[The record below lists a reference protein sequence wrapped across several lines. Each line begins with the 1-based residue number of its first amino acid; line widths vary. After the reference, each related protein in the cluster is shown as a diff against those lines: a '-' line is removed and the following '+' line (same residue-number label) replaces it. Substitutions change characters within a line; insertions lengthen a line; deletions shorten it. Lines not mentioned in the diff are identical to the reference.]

1 MEKYL
6 VFTGGVGGAKLCL
19 GLTQI
24 IEPEDIL
31 FVVNTGDDFEHLG
44 LKICPDLDTLMYT
57 LSRESDEKRG
67 WGRKDETWRCLESLR
82 ALGGPSWF
90 NLGDRDLAV
99 HLLRTHLLKQNHNLS
114 EITAS
119 LYQAF
124 GIRHRAIPMTD
135 DLVSTII
142 ITDGGEELSFQ
153 DYFVKESCVPA
164 IKSIRY
170 KSAASAM
177 MPKTLEKILANTEL
191 KGIIF
196 APSNPFLSIE
206 PILQVAGLK
215 LAIQSAKAPKI
226 AISPIINGASVK
238 GPTDKIM
245 VELGME
251 VNNLSIIQHYKNL
264 FTHLIIDRSD
274 SSCAN
279 EIEKLGLNVSIDNTL
294 MSNLSDKIK
303 LAEKAIKVAGENY

>member
-19 GLTQI
+19 GLSQI
-24 IEPEDIL
+24 LAPEDIL

-57 LSRESDEKRG
+57 ISRESDEERG
-67 WGRKDETWRCLESLR
+67 WGRKDETWHCLDSLR

-119 LYQAF
+119 LYRIF
-124 GIRHRAIPMTD
+124 GIRHSAIPMTD

-142 ITDGGEELSFQ
+142 VTDDGEELSFQ
-153 DYFVKESCVPA
+153 DYFVKKSCVPMV
-164 IKSIRY
+164 KSIRY
-170 KSAASAM
+170 QNSGSAR
-177 MPKTLEKILANTEL
+177 MPNKLEKVLASTKL

-206 PILQVAGLK
+206 PILQVSGMK
-215 LAIQSAKAPKI
+215 LAIQSANVPKI
-226 AISPIINGASVK
+226 AISPIVNGASVK

-264 FTHLIIDRSD
+264 FTHLIIDRTD
-274 SSCAN
+274 SSCAD
-279 EIEKLGLNVSIDNTL
+279 EIESLGLNVSIHDTFMNNLTEKVKLAENTL
-294 MSNLSDKIK
+294 MA
-303 LAEKAIKVAGENY
+303 AEEN

>member
-19 GLTQI
+19 GLSHI
-24 IEPEDIL
+24 LAPEDIL

-57 LSRESDEKRG
+57 ISGESDESRG
-67 WGRKDETWRCLESLR
+67 WGRKDESWRCLDSLR
-82 ALGGPSWF
+82 DLGGPSWF
-90 NLGDRDLAV
+90 NLGDRDLSV
-99 HLLRTHLLKQNHNLS
+99 HLLRTHLLKQDHNLS

-119 LYQAF
+119 LYQSF
-124 GIRHRAIPMTD
+124 GIRHTAIPMTD
-135 DLVSTII
+135 DSVSTII
-142 ITDGGEELSFQ
+142 ISDEGEELSFQ
-153 DYFVKESCVPA
+153 DYFVKESCIPMV
-164 IKSIRY
+164 KSIRY
-170 KSAASAM
+170 KNAKSAR
-177 MPKTLEKILANTEL
+177 MPKRLEEALANIEL

-206 PILQVAGLK
+206 PILQVAGMK
-215 LAIQSAKAPKI
+215 QAIQSAAAPKI
-226 AISPIINGASVK
+226 AISPIVNGASVK

-264 FTHLIIDRSD
+264 FSHLIVDRSD
-274 SSCAN
+274 SNCAA
-279 EIEKLGLNVSIDNTL
+279 EIESLGLSVSIHDTV
-294 MSNLSDKIK
+294 MHNLSDKIK
-303 LAEKAIKVAGENY
+303 LAENTLLAVEEN